1 MSGDHIQ
8 QYGAGSIGKAEHT
21 GSGDIVAGGKNV
33 RGPEPDT
40 RAIDELLREI
50 QKLRPHL
57 DESDRAEV
65 DASVEELNEGP
76 SEERFNKL
84 LRGIAGIATVI
95 GETGAP
101 VILAIR
107 ALLGTS

>member
-1 MSGDHIQ
+1 MSGDQIQ
-8 QYGAGSIGKAEHT
+8 QYGAGSIGKAEHS

-33 RGPEPDT
+33 QAPGALAPE
-40 RAIDELLREI
+40 IDHLLREI

-57 DESDRAEV
+57 DEQDQAEV
-65 DASVEELNEGP
+65 DASVEEISANP
-76 SEERFNKL
+76 SEERFKKL
-84 LRGIAGIATVI
+84 LRQIAGIATVI

>member
-1 MSGDHIQ
+1 MSGDRIQ

-33 RGPEPDT
+33 RAAESTAPALD
-40 RAIDELLREI
+40 DLLREI

-57 DESDRAEV
+57 DEHDRAEV
-65 DASVEELNEGP
+65 DASVEEISANP
-76 SEERFNKL
+76 SEERFRKL
-84 LRGIAGIATVI
+84 LRQIAGIATLI

-101 VILAIR
+101 VILAVR

>member
-8 QYGAGSIGKAEHT
+8 QYGAGSIGKAEHS

-33 RGPEPDT
+33 QGSGVEAP
-40 RAIDELLREI
+40 AIDILLREI

-65 DASVEELNEGP
+65 DASVEEINANP
-76 SEERFNKL
+76 SEERFKKL
-84 LRGIAGIATVI
+84 LRSIAGIATIV